1 MGDAPTDQN
10 MDDELFRIIG
20 PQKGLLIRQK
30 LDVME
35 IMCPALQ
42 KRNKYKVAAMP
53 EGLGDEADNW
63 EDKTFKKALKKA
75 PLFTLKE
82 KSEFLPRLCCG
93 SWREFTIAV
102 TASKKAGG
110 SKERIA
116 EFKRPF
122 KCTMNCGCCMLN
134 PQEISAEDKDD
145 KILGRTVQD
154 WRFCDQYCAKIHWK
168 VNDADGETKYVIEN
182 SQCCNA
188 NMFAPTMCCPTYRL
202 DIFDASEENV
212 VGSLI
217 DYWPGCTTRGCLGTA
232 DNFKLEFP
240 ADASPA
246 MKTQLLASVILIDF
260 MLFEKSEEDGVGAA

>member
-1 MGDAPTDQN
+1 MASPDTQS
-10 MDDELFRIIG
+10 MEDELMRIIA

-30 LDVME
+30 LDIQE

-42 KRNKYKVAAMP
+42 KRNKYKVASMP
-53 EGLGDEADNW
+53 EGLGDDGSNW

-93 SWREFTIAV
+93 AWRGFTVDVA
-102 TASKKAGG
+102 ASKKAGG
-110 SKERIA
+110 SKEKIA

-122 KCTMNCGCCMLN
+122 KCTMYCTCCLLN
-134 PQEISAEDKDD
+134 PQEITSEDKDGNL
-145 KILGRTVQD
+145 LGTTVQD
-154 WRFCDQYCAKIHWK
+154 FRFCDPFCMKTHWK
-168 VNDADGETKYVIEN
+168 INDAAGETKYVLEN
-182 SQCCNA
+182 NTCCNS

-240 ADASPA
+240 SDATPA
-246 MKTQLLASVILIDF
+246 MKTQLMATAILIDF
-260 MLFEKSEEDGVGAA
+260 MLFEKADDDGDGGIG